1 MGSGKQQNQKM
12 KPFLVYDYLL
22 READREHPKSASE
35 IVTYLSGELE
45 IEAERRSVYRDIKEI
60 NKALIVSNYY
70 RTRKNG
76 NSQMKLDEAEA
87 ELEDYP
93 EDAPIIYDSSA
104 KGFYINDTTNKF
116 ENVRLLAESVHASR
130 FLTEKQSEDL
140 ISLLCSLVSEHQTKK
155 INFDVLLTDR
165 VKTNN
170 SSTLLNVAIIN
181 EAMSDFVDGQKHTP
195 EKISFKYLKYSIKA
209 KGQVE
214 RKGER
219 YVVSP
224 YRLMMNDG
232 NYYLLCYDEK
242 HKDIRPYRVD
252 RMRDIKLTGQ
262 ERDGKEA
269 FKNEDLTTYTKRK
282 FGMYKG
288 KKERIEI
295 MFLHTL
301 LDTFVDR
308 FGTSGVFY
316 RETTHKKDKYYIITV
331 EVEVSPQF
339 YGWLCGF
346 GRKVKILPSE
356 NHTIDKEFAKFLDGL
371 RNLYE

>member
-1 MGSGKQQNQKM
+1 MSQGKQSNQKM

-45 IEAERRSVYRDIKEI
+45 IEAERRSIYRDIKEI
-60 NKALIVSNYY
+60 NKALMLSNYY
-70 RTRKNG
+70 RTRKKG
-76 NSQMKLDEAEA
+76 DPPKTLDETGD
-87 ELEDYP
+87 ELENYP

-104 KGFYINDTTNKF
+104 KGFYINDTTSKF
-116 ENVRLLAESVHASR
+116 ENVLLLAESVHASR
-130 FLTEKQSEDL
+130 FLTEKQSKEL
-140 ISLLCSLVSEHQTKK
+140 IDLLCSLVSKHQAEK
-155 INFDVLLTDR
+155 INYNVLLTDR
-165 VKTNN
+165 VKANN
-170 SSTLLNVAIIN
+170 SSTLLNVAVIT
-181 EAMSDFVDGQKHTP
+181 EAMSEFVDGQKHTP
-195 EKISFKYLKYSIKA
+195 EKISFKYLKYSIKD

-224 YRLMMNDG
+224 YQLLMNDG
-232 NYYLLCYDEK
+232 NYYLLCFDEK
-242 HKDIRPYRVD
+242 HQDIRPYRVD
-252 RMRDIKLTGQ
+252 RMRDVKLTGQ

-269 FKNEDLTTYTKRK
+269 FKKEDLSTYTKRK

-308 FGTSGVFY
+308 FGTSGVFT
-316 RETTHKKDKYYIITV
+316 EKQNTKKTSIT
-331 EVEVSPQF
+331 
-339 YGWLCGF
+339 
-346 GRKVKILPSE
+346 
-356 NHTIDKEFAKFLDGL
+356 
-371 RNLYE
+371 